1 MITAAGRAGDPE
13 LAYEL
18 YRSAKQQYR
27 DALHIDN
34 ALLSS
39 VCRHA
44 PLTEVRR
51 VHEGCTSDAEAK
63 CVNTPVA
70 LFPPCSLHKCLAV
83 L

>member
-44 PLTEVRR
+44 PLTEVRTA
-51 VHEGCTSDAEAK
+51 HEGCT
-63 CVNTPVA
+63 
-70 LFPPCSLHKCLAV
+70 
-83 L
+83 